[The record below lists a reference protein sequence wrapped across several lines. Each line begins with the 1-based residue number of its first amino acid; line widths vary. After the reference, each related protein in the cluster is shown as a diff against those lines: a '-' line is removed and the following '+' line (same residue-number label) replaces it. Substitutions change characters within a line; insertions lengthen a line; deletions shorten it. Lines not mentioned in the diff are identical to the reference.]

1 MGLYGWLIGEGTMEA
16 TVHLSDGNT
25 HLGCG
30 EIHFGWVLELGDCRT
45 KRFRI

>member
-1 MGLYGWLIGEGTMEA
+1 MGLYGCLIGDWTMEA

-30 EIHFGWVLELGDCRT
+30 QIQFG
-45 KRFRI
+45 